1 MSKNRPVPPGVLA
14 RLHGKGSMSE
24 ILNIE
29 RERLRQQSEQAMR
42 RQLGTEVATEI
53 DTKVQ
58 TEEAREIPTLQPSIL
73 TGSTSIEPQINTTL
87 SILTISAT
95 GQPTNPPTYLPTI
108 NTAAAAAPRRI
119 SEGLSRRSRFVG
131 ESLPDMDDLIIHHE
145 LDLEILPAVPSEID
159 LFYRQRVFSG
169 LPFSS
174 QRDLLSTIC
183 RLTAGFHKS
192 ACQITL
198 AQLAYASGIRNVK
211 TLRKWL
217 NDLSERR
224 LIRYT
229 PIHGDPRGPIIALL
243 EPEGP
248 R

>member
-29 RERLRQQSEQAMR
+29 RERLRQQSEQAMQ
-42 RQLGTEVATEI
+42 RQLGTDVATDI
-53 DTKVQ
+53 GTHRQ
-58 TEEAREIPTLQPSIL
+58 TEVVRVAPTH
-73 TGSTSIEPQINTTL
+73 
-87 SILTISAT
+87 
-95 GQPTNPPTYLPTI
+95 QPTALTASMFEQSLSVNPTVGPTGRPDDQPTYLPTPTA
-108 NTAAAAAPRRI
+108 TAARRV

-131 ESLPDMDDLIIHHE
+131 ESLPDMNNLIIHVD
-145 LDLEILPAVPSEID
+145 LDLDVLPALASEID
-159 LFYRQRVFSG
+159 LFYRQHVFAG

-174 QRDLLSTIC
+174 QRDLLLTIC
-183 RLTAGFHKS
+183 RLTSGFHKA

-198 AQLAYASGIRNVK
+198 AQLARASGIRNVK

-217 NDLSERR
+217 NDLSERG

-243 EPEGP
+243 EPEGLTF

>member
-1 MSKNRPVPPGVLA
+1 MSKNRPVPPAVLA

-29 RERLRQQSEQAMR
+29 RERLRQQSEQAMQ
-42 RQLGTEVATEI
+42 RQLGSEVTTEPV
-53 DTKVQ
+53 TKRQ
-58 TEEAREIPTLQPSIL
+58 TEEVRQVLTYQPSFYEAPILSVSRPNTAPVIPTTDQ
-73 TGSTSIEPQINTTL
+73 
-87 SILTISAT
+87 A
-95 GQPTNPPTYLPTI
+95 TNPPTYVPTLDS
-108 NTAAAAAPRRI
+108 AADPAPHRI

-131 ESLPDMDDLIIHHE
+131 ESFPDMDNLIIHHE
-145 LDLEILPAVPSEID
+145 LDLEALPAVPSGID
-159 LFYRQRVFSG
+159 LFYRQRIFAA

-183 RLTAGFHKS
+183 RLTAGFHKP

-198 AQLAYASGIRNVK
+198 AQLARASGIRNVK

-217 NDLSERR
+217 NNLSERH

-229 PIHGDPRGPIIALL
+229 PIHGDPRGPIIALI
-243 EPEGP
+243 EPEGLSL
-248 R
+248 

>member
-29 RERLRQQSEQAMR
+29 RERLRQQSEQAMQ
-42 RQLGTEVATEI
+42 RQLGTKIATEI
-53 DTKVQ
+53 ETKVQ
-58 TEEAREIPTLQPSIL
+58 TEQVREIPTLQQSIL
-73 TGSTSIEPQINTTL
+73 VNQGLQTNATSSAISTIP
-87 SILTISAT
+87 AT
-95 GQPTNPPTYLPTI
+95 GQVTNPPTYLPTI
-108 NTAAAAAPRRI
+108 KAAFATPRRI

-131 ESLPDMDDLIIHHE
+131 ESLPDMDDLIIHHD

>member
-29 RERLRQQSEQAMR
+29 RERLRQQSEQAMQ
-42 RQLGTEVATEI
+42 RQLGTEVATDIE
-53 DTKVQ
+53 
-58 TEEAREIPTLQPSIL
+58 TEGRTEVVRVAPTH
-73 TGSTSIEPQINTTL
+73 
-87 SILTISAT
+87 
-95 GQPTNPPTYLPTI
+95 QPTQHIISVFERSSSINSTGRPADPPTYLPAA
-108 NTAAAAAPRRI
+108 TATTVRRI

-131 ESLPDMDDLIIHHE
+131 ESLPDMDDLIIHTG
-145 LDLEILPAVPSEID
+145 LDLEALPVVPSAID
-159 LFYRQRVFSG
+159 LFYRQRVFAG

-198 AQLAYASGIRNVK
+198 AQLARASGIRNVK

-217 NDLSERR
+217 NDLSERG

-243 EPEGP
+243 EHEGLAF

>member
-29 RERLRQQSEQAMR
+29 RERLRQQSEQAMQ
-42 RQLGTEVATEI
+42 RQLGTEIATEI

-58 TEEAREIPTLQPSIL
+58 TEEVRKIPTLQPSVL
-73 TGSTSIEPQINTTL
+73 VDREPQINAT
-87 SILTISAT
+87 SSVISTIPAT
-95 GQPTNPPTYLPTI
+95 SQVTNPPTYLPTI
-108 NTAAAAAPRRI
+108 NAASAAPRRI

-131 ESLPDMDDLIIHHE
+131 ESLPDMDDLIIHHD

-159 LFYRQRVFSG
+159 LFYRQRVFTG

-174 QRDLLSTIC
+174 QRNLLSTIC

-248 R
+248 Q